1 MMSANTT
8 PEPADPLPDGAL
20 CLVADIGGTNAR
32 FAIASL
38 GSADSE
44 YVCSGLESP
53 RNFLVRDFP
62 TLAHA
67 LDEYLKDLPPKHR
80 PKVAVFA
87 VAGTVTGDEVLF
99 TNSHWTFSIAAMKA
113 ALDVDRLH
121 VINDFAAVA
130 WALPVL
136 VPTDLQPIGI
146 PMKRERGVEGESVRV
161 VLGPGTGLG
170 LAAIK
175 QLPDGFT
182 VLETEGG
189 HVSFAPR
196 NEEEI
201 FLLSF
206 LSKRY
211 GRVSYERLLCGE
223 GLVNIYDARCAHAGI
238 EPAWRQPEQVS
249 QAARDGDAAAAAAT
263 RDFCSIFGAF
273 AGDAALMYGAW
284 GGVYLA
290 GGLLPHVFDAPGG
303 AIFRASFEDKGRF
316 SSLLRN
322 TPTIRILRG
331 DVGNLGAAAYG
342 ARFLD
347 RLQPRHRGRPA

>member
-1 MMSANTT
+1 MSASTNPTAV
-8 PEPADPLPDGAL
+8 EPVTGSAI

-32 FAIASL
+32 FAIAHL
-38 GSADSE
+38 RPVAGDFACD
-44 YVCSGLESP
+44 GLEDA
-53 RNFLVRDFP
+53 RNFLVRDFATP
-62 TLAHA
+62 ADA
-67 LDEYLKDLPPKHR
+67 LDEYLKDFPPDRR
-80 PKVAVFA
+80 PRLAVLA

-99 TNSHWTFSIAAMKA
+99 TNNHWTFSISAMKA
-113 ALDVDRLH
+113 VLDVGMLQ

-130 WALPVL
+130 WALPSL
-136 VPTDLQPIGI
+136 VAADLQPIGI
-146 PMKRERGVEGESVRV
+146 PVRHDRGVEGESVRV

-175 QLPDGFT
+175 QLPEGFT

-196 NEEEI
+196 NDDEM

-206 LSKRY
+206 LAKRY

-223 GLVNIYDARCAHAGI
+223 GLVNIYDARCARAGI
-238 EPAWRQPEQVS
+238 ESAWRQPEQVS
-249 QAARDGDAAAAAAT
+249 RAARDGDAAAAAAT

-290 GGLLPHVFDAPGG
+290 GGLLPHVFDATGG

-316 SSLLRN
+316 APLLRN

>member
-1 MMSANTT
+1 MSANTIADAAG
-8 PEPADPLPDGAL
+8 PAPGSAM

-32 FAIASL
+32 FAIAQL
-38 GSADSE
+38 GSPDGEDA
-44 YVCSGLESP
+44 CSGLESP

-67 LDEYLKDLPPKHR
+67 LDEYLRELPPECR
-80 PKVAVFA
+80 PRVAVLA
-87 VAGTVTGDEVLF
+87 VAGTVNGDEVLF
-99 TNSHWTFSIAAMKA
+99 TNSHWTFSIAAMTA
-113 ALDVDRLH
+113 ALDVGELH

-136 VPTDLQPIGI
+136 APADLQPIGI
-146 PMKRERGVEGESVRV
+146 PAANKRGVEGELVRI

-175 QLPDGFT
+175 QLPEGFT

-196 NEEEI
+196 SEDEM

-206 LSKRY
+206 LGKRF

-223 GLVNIYDARCAHAGI
+223 GLVNIYDARCARAGF
-238 EPAWRQPEQVS
+238 EPTWRQPEQVS
-249 QAARDGDAAAAAAT
+249 RAAREGDAAAAAAT

-290 GGLLPHVFDAPGG
+290 GGLLPHVFEAAGG
-303 AIFRASFEDKGRF
+303 GVFRASFEDKGRF
-316 SSLLRN
+316 ASLLRN

-347 RLQPRHRGRPA
+347 RLQPRHRGRLA